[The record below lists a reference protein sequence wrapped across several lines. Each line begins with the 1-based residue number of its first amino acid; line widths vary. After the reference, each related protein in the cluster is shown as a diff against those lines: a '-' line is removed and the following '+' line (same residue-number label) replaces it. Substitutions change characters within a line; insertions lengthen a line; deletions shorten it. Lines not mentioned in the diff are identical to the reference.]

1 MQEKQDQKVVLVSLS
16 IHINLKHEEHKSLTQ
31 NFFFFFFSH
40 SQVLLNFLSNHITMK
55 EIKLFNLSLKH
66 PFGPTFSKSIIF
78 TRTSTT

>member
-16 IHINLKHEEHKSLTQ
+16 IHINLEHEEHTHKI
-31 NFFFFFFSH
+31 FFFQH
-40 SQVLLNFLSNHITMK
+40 SQVLSNFLINHIPIK

-66 PFGPTFSKSIIF
+66 QFGSTFNKSLIF